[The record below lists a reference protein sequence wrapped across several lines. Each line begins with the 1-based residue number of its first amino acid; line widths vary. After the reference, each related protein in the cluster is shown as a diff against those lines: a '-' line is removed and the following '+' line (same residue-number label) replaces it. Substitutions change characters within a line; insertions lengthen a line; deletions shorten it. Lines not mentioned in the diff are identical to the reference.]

1 LITPN
6 RKILRGI
13 TRKVVL
19 ELAKDHL
26 KIEEKNV
33 TLKELLE
40 ADEVF
45 TTSST
50 KKVLPITQIDSKII
64 ADGKVGKTTKF
75 LLDLVNEKVKN
86 W

>member
-1 LITPN
+1 M
-6 RKILRGI
+6 
-13 TRKVVL
+13 
-19 ELAKDHL
+19 E
-26 KIEEKNV
+26 
-33 TLKELLE
+33 LKELLE

-50 KKVLPITQIDSKII
+50 KKVLPITQIDNKII

-75 LLDLVNEKVKN
+75 LLDLINEKVRN